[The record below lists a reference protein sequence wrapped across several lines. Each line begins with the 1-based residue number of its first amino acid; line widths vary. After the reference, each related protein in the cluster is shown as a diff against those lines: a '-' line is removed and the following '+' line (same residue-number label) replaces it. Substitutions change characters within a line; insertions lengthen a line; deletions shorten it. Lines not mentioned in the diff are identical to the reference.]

1 MATTK
6 PKEVS
11 VLASSP
17 VAGMKATKL
26 EYQAVEDEQEKAL
39 RLHKERINFY
49 LKEVLPWGLAMIFI
63 SGAWA
68 YSLWMILKNEAS
80 SAEKDRAWTIFTSI
94 TSAAAGI
101 LFGKQLG
108 GR

>member
-1 MATTK
+1 MATK
-6 PKEVS
+6 PRQAS
-11 VLASSP
+11 VPASSP

-26 EYQAVEDEQEKAL
+26 EYQAVEDDQEKAL
-39 RLHKERINFY
+39 RVHKERITFY

-63 SGAWA
+63 GGAWA
-68 YSLWMILKNEAS
+68 YSLWMILKNGAP
-80 SAEKDRAWTIFTSI
+80 SAETDRAWTIFTSI

-108 GR
+108 GK